1 MWIEN
6 LGDKRG
12 RRYTGTNLGDNSGR
26 QWAETILGDNSGRQE
41 AGTILGEETENLGEK
56 NIYAVNNTLLLHC
69 PAHLLVYKKI

>member
-26 QWAETILGDNSGRQE
+26 QE
-41 AGTILGEETENLGEK
+41 AGTNLGEETENLGDKRWYRLTEDRN
-56 NIYAVNNTLLLHC
+56 NIGFNLSPSRSIRSVL
-69 PAHLLVYKKI
+69 I